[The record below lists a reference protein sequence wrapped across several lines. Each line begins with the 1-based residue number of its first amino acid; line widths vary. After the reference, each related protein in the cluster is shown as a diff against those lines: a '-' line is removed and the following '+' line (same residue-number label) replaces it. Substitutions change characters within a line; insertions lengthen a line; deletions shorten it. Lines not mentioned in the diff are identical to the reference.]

1 MLKSRCAAG
10 AAGKTASLG
19 RRYQIDVN
27 QSDDITAQT
36 WMMDSQWRDARSEV
50 GMPLI
55 DDGCWSHVAWSYAG
69 GAEGV
74 GVEGAGRQMQRNS
87 KSIGMIY

>member
-1 MLKSRCAAG
+1 
-10 AAGKTASLG
+10 
-19 RRYQIDVN
+19 
-27 QSDDITAQT
+27 
-36 WMMDSQWRDARSEV
+36 MMDSQWRDARSEG

-69 GAEGV
+69 RAEGV

>member
-1 MLKSRCAAG
+1 
-10 AAGKTASLG
+10 
-19 RRYQIDVN
+19 
-27 QSDDITAQT
+27 
-36 WMMDSQWRDARSEV
+36 MDSQWRDARSEG

-87 KSIGMIY
+87 KFNRYDLLEVKDKSIRPSRRLQKPVVLYGSQVFF